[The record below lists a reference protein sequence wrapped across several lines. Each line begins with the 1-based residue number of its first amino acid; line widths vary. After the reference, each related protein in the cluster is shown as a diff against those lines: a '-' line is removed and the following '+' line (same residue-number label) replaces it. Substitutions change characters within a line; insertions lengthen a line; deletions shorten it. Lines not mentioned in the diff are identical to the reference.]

1 MRKNSKNH
9 VYARAGLVVDDYS
22 QLLPMVLYGVS
33 HLSRPILLHSCDAGL
48 NQVKK
53 RPFPSLACIQHTHK
67 LTQTHSIRA
76 PTSWDG
82 NRSREK
88 THPKSCGRHGSTR
101 ISLSKHINICIFI
114 SIYCKLQIYV
124 IYEYVNMMFAYF
136 CNFWVVQPPVD
147 HVFFSRRNELAQV
160 GLLLLHPERYHCP
173 GSLAFQRSWLTPIA
187 IDSYCLW

>member
-1 MRKNSKNH
+1 MSWEKNSKNH

-136 CNFWVVQPPVD
+136 CNFWVVQPVD
-147 HVFFSRRNELAQV
+147 HVFFFPPQRT
-160 GLLLLHPERYHCP
+160 GP
-173 GSLAFQRSWLTPIA
+173 GRPVAASPRKIPLSWQLGFSTKLVNSN
-187 IDSYCLW
+187 SYW